1 MPLEATAVAYRSGTN
16 SAPLIRRKRID
27 GRTKTARRIAELL
40 ADYASRLHLPST
52 KVKPTIHATALRL
65 AELETLAET
74 QRAAA
79 LRGEAVDLDGLVRL
93 ENAARRLKVDLGLE
107 GPPPPP
113 PLPATLAEMMDE

>member
-1 MPLEATAVAYRSGTN
+1 MPLEATAIADRSGTT

-52 KVKPTIHATALRL
+52 KVKPTIHATGLRL
-65 AELETLAET
+65 AELETLAES

-79 LRGEAVDLDGLVRL
+79 LRGESVDLDGLVRL
-93 ENAARRLKVDLGLE
+93 ENASRRLKVDLGLE

-113 PLPATLAEMMDE
+113 PLPATLDEMLNE